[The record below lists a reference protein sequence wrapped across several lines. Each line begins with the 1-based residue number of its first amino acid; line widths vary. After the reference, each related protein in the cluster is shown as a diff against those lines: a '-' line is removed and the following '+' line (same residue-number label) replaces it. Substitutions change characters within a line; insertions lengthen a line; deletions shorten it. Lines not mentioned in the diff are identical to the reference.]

1 LNPCEQ
7 RIPRLKTKYDMLI
20 EKKETYAVILPEESS
35 FSEFYTVF
43 LSKTNEISETHLF
56 LNLLDTF
63 PLSVGDLERFS
74 VFSERQK
81 ENGKSFVLITN
92 AVEIDDFEDETL
104 SVVPTLI
111 EAEDVLEMDEIE
123 RDLMSS

>member
-1 LNPCEQ
+1 
-7 RIPRLKTKYDMLI
+7 MLI
-20 EKKETYAVILPEESS
+20 EKKETYMVVLPEENS

-43 LSKTNEISETHLF
+43 LSRTNEISETHLF
-56 LNLLDTF
+56 LNLLNTF
-63 PLSVGDLERFS
+63 PISVNELEKFAKFS
-74 VFSERQK
+74 KQQK
-81 ENGKSFVLITN
+81 ENEKSFVLITN

-123 RDLMSS
+123 RDLMSL